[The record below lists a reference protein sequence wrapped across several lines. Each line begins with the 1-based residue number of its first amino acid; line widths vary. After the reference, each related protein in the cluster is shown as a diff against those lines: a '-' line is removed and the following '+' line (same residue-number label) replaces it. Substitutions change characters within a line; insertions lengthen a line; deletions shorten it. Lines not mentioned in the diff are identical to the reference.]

1 VRLRDPFFVEKVDP
15 ARQLCWMKANGKLGD
30 DSRIHQCVVAYAS
43 DHRLLSTPLL
53 PHGLN
58 YTDGSIGIMAS
69 LDHSMWF
76 YEPFRADEWL
86 LYELEVFLLTNP
98 FD

>member
-1 VRLRDPFFVEKVDP
+1 MEKIDP
-15 ARQLCWMKANGKLGD
+15 ARQLIWMKSNGTLGD
-30 DSRIHQCVVAYAS
+30 DPRIHQCVVAYSS

-58 YTDGSIGIMAS
+58 FKDGQVTMMAS

-86 LYELEVFLLTNP
+86 LYELEVAFLLLLVFFMSFEN
-98 FD
+98 